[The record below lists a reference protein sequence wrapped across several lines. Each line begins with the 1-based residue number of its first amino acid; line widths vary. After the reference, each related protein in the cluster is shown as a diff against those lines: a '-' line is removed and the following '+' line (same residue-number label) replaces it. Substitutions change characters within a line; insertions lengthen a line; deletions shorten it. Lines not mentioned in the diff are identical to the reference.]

1 MNLRNG
7 MNQVNPLLMSF
18 TPMTKIEEA
27 EEIKYSYNDFS
38 QITEYD
44 MRTVGT
50 RSLKTAGTR
59 KKNGTGKTAYYSN
72 VADSKNAID
81 DTKTVK

>member
-1 MNLRNG
+1 MNANLRNG

-50 RSLKTAGTR
+50 RSLKTKSTQKGKASQTIDR
-59 KKNGTGKTAYYSN
+59 KNEID
-72 VADSKNAID
+72 DSKI
-81 DTKTVK
+81 VK